1 MCIRDSF
8 ILGRQPAK
16 QQGAGKSH
24 DLGQQ
29 QRQQQCRGSKSQ
41 GTSKGLSLIHILGTT
56 LVGFGAQL
64 TGSLNIGVSVIFVLF
79 VIGFLLFEKAVRA

>member
-1 MCIRDSF
+1 M
-8 ILGRQPAK
+8 
-16 QQGAGKSH
+16 
-24 DLGQQ
+24 
-29 QRQQQCRGSKSQ
+29 
-41 GTSKGLSLIHILGTT
+41 GTT